1 MKTFELTE
9 QEQNTIINL
18 CLDEIDNCKSIIKT
32 LEKTNKEKY
41 EDEINTLLK
50 DGQRVY
56 LKNEDNCD
64 CGEGELCSD
73 CKCLK

>member
-41 EDEINTLLK
+41 EDEINALL
-50 DGQRVY
+50 
-56 LKNEDNCD
+56 EDKKCYGALIKKLNPNC
-64 CGEGELCSD
+64 EL
-73 CKCLK
+73 